1 MAINYSK
8 IRKGTVIAIH
18 VCDDCQYKQTGSMIR
33 PAESGK
39 HSLYCGVC
47 DHYNFGSTRKV
58 IVGDWFS
65 LRVCDGEDAE

>member
-18 VCDDCQYKQTGSMIR
+18 VCDDCQYKQTGSMTR

-47 DHYNFGSTRKV
+47 DHYNIGSTRKV